1 MAKFK
6 CDDCLK
12 EINLTKYS
20 IKIVDGKTV
29 YPEAY
34 CCYEYMNRV
43 KTLKPSGFGGIIKKP
58 GGKIGGKF

>member
-12 EINLTKYS
+12 EIELSKYS
-20 IKIVDGKTV
+20 IKVINDKAVS
-29 YPEAY
+29 PEAY

-43 KTLKPSGFGGIIKKP
+43 KTLKPSGFGGIIKRP
-58 GGKIGGKF
+58 GGKVRGKK